1 MKFLTLIFILISF
14 SLLAQDDHPDWS
26 ALMQDPTTNFY
37 ELQAQFNE
45 YWEGKEHEKGD
56 GYKPFKRWEYWAQKG
71 LNEDG
76 TIRSAAQYND
86 TYRQVQE
93 YTAQRSLSGNW
104 EQLGPI
110 LDGATTR
117 NDIPGVGR
125 VSAIEFHPTDPLTI
139 YAGAPAGGLWRT
151 TNGGQWW
158 ESLTDDLPTLGI
170 SAIIVDPNN
179 PDIIYI
185 GTGDRDS
192 ADAPGLGVWKSVDGG
207 ETWSS
212 PGFGMPDLV
221 IGMMVVNPDNTDI
234 LMAASNDGVYRTTNG
249 GDSWSLV
256 SPTNNFKDIWNWS
269 ISNPE
274 LFWSKFWDYS
284 EIIGNKGIPNKPVSA
299 VTLLA
304 AIAVFKTICITAF
317 ACEAIVSF
325 ALLVIL

>member
-1 MKFLTLIFILISF
+1 M
-14 SLLAQDDHPDWS
+14 
-26 ALMQDPTTNFY
+26 
-37 ELQAQFNE
+37 
-45 YWEGKEHEKGD
+45 
-56 GYKPFKRWEYWAQKG
+56 
-71 LNEDG
+71 
-76 TIRSAAQYND
+76 
-86 TYRQVQE
+86 YRQVQE

-117 NDIPGVGR
+117 DDIPGVGR

-212 PGFGMPDLV
+212 PEFGMPDV
-221 IGMMVVNPDNTDI
+221 VVGMMVVNPDIQIYFWPLLMTEYIELQVEEIRGRWFLQLII
-234 LMAASNDGVYRTTNG
+234 L
-249 GDSWSLV
+249 
-256 SPTNNFKDIWNWS
+256 K
-269 ISNPE
+269 ISS
-274 LFWSKFWDYS
+274 F
-284 EIIGNKGIPNKPVSA
+284 
-299 VTLLA
+299 TLQ
-304 AIAVFKTICITAF
+304 IQI
-317 ACEAIVSF
+317 
-325 ALLVIL
+325 